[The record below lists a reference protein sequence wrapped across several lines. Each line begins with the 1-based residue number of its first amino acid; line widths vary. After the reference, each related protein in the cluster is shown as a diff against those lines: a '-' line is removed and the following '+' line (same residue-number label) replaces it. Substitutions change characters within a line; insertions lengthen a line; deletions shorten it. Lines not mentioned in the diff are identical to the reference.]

1 MLRPPGRPVVRSVPL
16 GCSTIL
22 AQFVTDVL
30 DAAEDG
36 KDLATGAAVLGAELA
51 GEAFPVAEAPVDNQ
65 SGQARPVNRPS
76 PGRPDRPCFAI
87 VGTGR
92 RRLRLR
98 LVVAGRQQDLAAIG

>member
-1 MLRPPGRPVVRSVPL
+1 MVRSVPL

-65 SGQARPVNRPS
+65 SGQARAVNRPS
-76 PGRPDRPCFAI
+76 PGDQI
-87 VGTGR
+87 GR
-92 RRLRLR
+92 VLQSWERA
-98 LVVAGRQQDLAAIG
+98 AGGSDFGLL